1 MVSWPKHGCT
11 SLLIP
16 GHDPPL
22 NITIFGDIAINPGPE
37 TLIQNNLKR
46 RNENLPN
53 ILDLH
58 INTRVITYTRAELL
72 GIRRAS
78 RSFVCG
84 SVLHVLKLNGLLRF
98 RGCRAGRRKISVR
111 ISDRISHTTCR
122 DRTTSRTSVLV
133 PIVPEQRFRV
143 GSYLKFCSLNA
154 RSVRNKSADLVSYV
168 ESSGADIFA
177 VTETWLS
184 EIDAACR
191 AEITP
196 PGYKL
201 FDHTRSDRCGG
212 GTALLIREN
221 LHASRLDAGER
232 TSSEFSHW
240 MVEFQSRKLQII
252 IIYRPPYSS
261 NHPVTTNVFF
271 ADFSSF
277 LENII
282 MSSVPLLIAGDFN
295 IHVDVPGN
303 ADSVCLKE
311 LLQSMGL
318 QQHVNVPTH
327 ESGHTLDLII
337 TRQCDSLLANI
348 PVTDCLFSDHSSLIW
363 DLTLDRPPL
372 PKKKISFRKTKVV
385 DVNLLCDELSTT
397 SLCTDSPDAL
407 NDLVKCIILHY
418 LRLLIV
424 MLHLSLSLSQ

>member
-1 MVSWPKHGCT
+1 MAAMSFRALILVFYLLLLCSKILSTWDPIDCHHHGPCQEALKVFPGAYFSHYGRFAVTGRPSIVFVTKRFGFHRAKIPSVSWTKHGCT

-133 PIVPEQRFRV
+133 PIVPEQRFRS

-177 VTETWLS
+177 VTET
-184 EIDAACR
+184 
-191 AEITP
+191 
-196 PGYKL
+196 
-201 FDHTRSDRCGG
+201 
-212 GTALLIREN
+212 
-221 LHASRLDAGER
+221 
-232 TSSEFSHW
+232 
-240 MVEFQSRKLQII
+240 
-252 IIYRPPYSS
+252 
-261 NHPVTTNVFF
+261 
-271 ADFSSF
+271 
-277 LENII
+277 
-282 MSSVPLLIAGDFN
+282 
-295 IHVDVPGN
+295 
-303 ADSVCLKE
+303 
-311 LLQSMGL
+311 
-318 QQHVNVPTH
+318 
-327 ESGHTLDLII
+327 
-337 TRQCDSLLANI
+337 
-348 PVTDCLFSDHSSLIW
+348 
-363 DLTLDRPPL
+363 
-372 PKKKISFRKTKVV
+372 
-385 DVNLLCDELSTT
+385 
-397 SLCTDSPDAL
+397 
-407 NDLVKCIILHY
+407 
-418 LRLLIV
+418 
-424 MLHLSLSLSQ
+424 